1 MKYICVIFILVLLFD
16 KIETL
21 FRCLKTKTHR
31 REIVTKIRS
40 SFISMLDT
48 DDNQIIRIKKHRY
61 VARVMYDGTSYKGW
75 QEG

>member
-1 MKYICVIFILVLLFD
+1 MKYICAILILVLLVD

-21 FRCLKTKTHR
+21 FRITRLK
-31 REIVTKIRS
+31 EITKIRS
-40 SFISMLDT
+40 SFISMLDS

>member
-1 MKYICVIFILVLLFD
+1 MKYICAIFILVLLFD

-31 REIVTKIRS
+31 REITEIRS